1 MTHNER
7 ELTAALHSLAASSPR
22 EASPELEARLTA
34 AFRRETKKRKLFRWI
49 PAIAA
54 TVAAAA
60 LFAILLRPPSVPP
73 PPVAI
78 TYKPASPALTISTAP
93 VTPAP
98 RRRHIVRRPAPA
110 PAPPNEVATSFFA
123 LPEAR
128 DLPPAE
134 AATLVRVQVP
144 RSTMRLVGLPV
155 NEERANEGIRADMLL
170 GQDGIARA
178 VRFVQ

>member
-1 MTHNER
+1 MTPNDQQ
-7 ELTAALHSLAASSPR
+7 LTAALHSLAASSPR
-22 EASPELEARLTA
+22 EASPELEARLAA
-34 AFRRETKKRKLFRWI
+34 AFRRQTKKRKLFRWI
-49 PAIAA
+49 PAVAA
-54 TVAAAA
+54 TAAAA
-60 LFAILLRPPSVPP
+60 AFLAILIRPTSVPP
-73 PPVAI
+73 PPAAI
-78 TYKPASPALTISTAP
+78 TYQAAAPALTVSTAP
-93 VTPAP
+93 VTPGP
-98 RRRHIVRRPAPA
+98 RRRHTVRRPA